1 MIAERE
7 GWRRART
14 LVLMAGAAITVA
26 GSAGAQQRAVGKAG
40 VEPARE
46 LRGRVLDAPTG
57 RGIARA
63 LIAIVGAGRPG
74 TARVRSGA
82 NGDWRS
88 ARLAPGRYHVRVRAL
103 GSRWRYHEV
112 SVQA

>member
-7 GWRRART
+7 GWRRAHT
-14 LVLMAGAAITVA
+14 LVLTAGAAISVA

-63 LIAIVGAGRPG
+63 LIAIVGAGRPD